1 MKRKP
6 ETDLFVDCEEV
17 GVNQD
22 GIFIPVSEIPK
33 IEKAIK
39 EWKLELRKVS

>member
-6 ETDLFVDCEEV
+6 ETDLYVDCKEV

-22 GIFIPVSEIPK
+22 GIFIPLSEIPK

-39 EWKLELRKVS
+39 EWKTTTKRN